1 MNEGSL
7 SKFDSFHSCPKLTL
21 PPGSLLHPSAVPVK
35 KCLEIKQQSKLLRR
49 ESTYLPKFL
58 KKTAPKKFT

>member
-1 MNEGSL
+1 MNEG
-7 SKFDSFHSCPKLTL
+7 CPKLTL

-35 KCLEIKQQSKLLRR
+35 KCLEIKQQSKLQRR

-58 KKTAPKKFT
+58 KKTAPK